1 MGKSTDFYVAEDLPI
16 GVDGF
21 LGAEFLKTYNA
32 KIDYEH
38 NTIRFKTGRMCKT
51 TNTENFALFTSR
63 CDEENQPELI
73 FPVSAKDNSYSF
85 VAPARCEIFKKILTN
100 LNTDCVIRKQ
110 EVANGVFVAE
120 TIVRPRNGEIF
131 VKILNTRN
139 EEVKISNFR
148 PIVEEAQNYEICCF
162 SHQKGDSERTI
173 KLMNILKLE
182 DLNIENKNSIQSI
195 CQKYADVFYMDGD
208 AHTSTNLYEQSIK
221 LKSDATP
228 IFKNHI
234 GSHTAKRKKW
244 TGKFK
249 K

>member
-1 MGKSTDFYVAEDLPI
+1 LVGTNRSEFIAHCDGLLRLRISFNEFLGKFKIFLVDTGCTNSIVKRNCIVNANEIREFSSRLRGVGGFLEINGLITINWMGKSTDFYVAEDLPI

-63 CDEENQPELI
+63 VDEENQPELI

-110 EVANGVFVAE
+110 EVANGVYVAE

-139 EEVKISNFR
+139 EEVK
-148 PIVEEAQNYEICCF
+148 
-162 SHQKGDSERTI
+162 
-173 KLMNILKLE
+173 
-182 DLNIENKNSIQSI
+182 
-195 CQKYADVFYMDGD
+195 
-208 AHTSTNLYEQSIK
+208 
-221 LKSDATP
+221 
-228 IFKNHI
+228 
-234 GSHTAKRKKW
+234 
-244 TGKFK
+244 
-249 K
+249 